1 MPATMTFSSLQDDL
15 RAYLERGD
23 ITDTTVYDQLP
34 NLINLAERRLSRE
47 LKIEGTV
54 TVVTSVMTAGQ
65 SVYAKPDRWRETISV
80 TIGKGIGYNKREVLA
95 PRSYEFCR
103 SVWDDP
109 TQTAKPRYYTDYN
122 YNHWLVA
129 PTPDQPYRYEVVYHE
144 LPALLDATNQT
155 NWWTEYAPNALLYA
169 ALLEATPF
177 LKNDERIQVWQ
188 GFYDRA
194 IAALNGE
201 DQRQIIDRSILR
213 REA

>member
-65 SVYAKPDRWRETISV
+65 SVYAKPDRWRETISM
-80 TIGKGIGYNKREVLA
+80 TIGKGVGYNKRDVLA

-103 SVWDDP
+103 AVWDDP

-129 PTPDQPYRYEVVYHE
+129 PTPDQPYPYEVVYHE

-194 IAALNGE
+194 VAALNGE